1 MAVSKVNQKF
11 FRVVILLLFCSLCQ
25 IIATDKLENMITFLV
40 NKSQDD
46 VPVSVVREGAVNL
59 VSAVFNILMS
69 ASLSADFTRDH
80 LTQEDDRN
88 KVSFS
93 HSLFCSSV
101 ETIALEALNQPC
113 IEARL
118 V

>member
-1 MAVSKVNQKF
+1 M
-11 FRVVILLLFCSLCQ
+11 ILLLFCSLCQ

-101 ETIALEALNQPC
+101 ETNALEALNQPC